1 MSADT
6 PPKSPKPGWR
16 VHRGLRIVIA
26 VLLLAVVLAYSVG
39 VVSGVIAESR
49 KIDAVHFTLI
59 VATVLVASILV
70 QPELLERFKRFK
82 LSGFELEMLEKV
94 QEKQAEQDGQLE
106 DIRLMLPLLL
116 PETERRH
123 LLALDRGKT
132 SGYRGTNA
140 LRAELRRLRSIG
152 LLRTKRYKPV
162 GDMKD
167 DLVFDLA
174 DSVELTSL
182 GKRWVRRIK
191 EIEKVEMSQA
201 NEPINTQGA

>member
-6 PPKSPKPGWR
+6 SAKSPKPGWR

-39 VVSGVIAESR
+39 VVSGVIADSR

-59 VATVLVASILV
+59 VVTVLVASILV

-82 LSGFELEMLEKV
+82 VSGFELEMLEKV
-94 QEKQAEQDGQLE
+94 QEKQAEQGSQLE

-132 SGYRGTNA
+132 GGYRGTNA
-140 LRAELRRLRSIG
+140 LRAELRR
-152 LLRTKRYKPV
+152 LRTKRYKPV

-201 NEPINTQGA
+201 NEPINTQ